1 MSEDFTVRS
10 REALQEVAARMAQ
23 AKAPQAV
30 LFAAAATGH
39 LALVYVPT
47 PGSPWP
53 SETVERLTRPAV
65 VLLAGDL
72 GYGETSVGPG
82 RWRCA
87 RKARG
92 WAASAIVHGGA
103 GERDH
108 YIGAV
113 AMAELMQRVL
123 MVETTSAL
131 VDAWGAFLA
140 PLPRVGF
147 RPSKGV
153 HPVRPGVMH

>member
-1 MSEDFTVRS
+1 MSEDLSVRS
-10 REALQEVAARMAQ
+10 RTELQKLAARMAQ
-23 AKAPQAV
+23 AGAPQAV
-30 LFAAAATGH
+30 LFAAAAAGKI
-39 LALVYVPT
+39 AVVYVPT
-47 PGSPWP
+47 PDSPWP
-53 SETVERLTRPAV
+53 AQTVARLTRPAV
-65 VLLAGDL
+65 VLLAGDP
-72 GYGETSVGPG
+72 GYGETSSGPG

-87 RKARG
+87 RKAKG

-108 YIGAV
+108 YVGAL

-131 VDAWGAFLA
+131 VDAWGTFLA
-140 PLPRVGF
+140 PLPRIGF

-153 HPVRPGVMH
+153 HPVQPGVVH